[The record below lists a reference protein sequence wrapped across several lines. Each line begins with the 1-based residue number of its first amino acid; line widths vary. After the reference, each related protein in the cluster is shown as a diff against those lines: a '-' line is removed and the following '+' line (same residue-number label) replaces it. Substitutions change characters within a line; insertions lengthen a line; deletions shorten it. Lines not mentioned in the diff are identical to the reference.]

1 MELVLEGLKPQVN
14 SAHFQ
19 PYLTEQFG
27 VLRISNYPAS
37 EHPDRDIGLPPHI
50 DDTLLTIVHQGCD
63 VKGLEL
69 IKDGQWVSVP
79 PRNDVM
85 IVLMAAVCEVHPCS
99 SQLLSHHF
107 VEILWTNS
115 THGFD
120 EECATI
126 PKDFSNRNRR
136 TTITSSNFISNY
148 LLSLTTGLYDL
159 QVLTNATYK
168 AVLHRAVPNQ
178 GKGRLSMMYSAYP
191 PANILITTAPEFVS
205 SAHPPLCKPFTWT
218 EYLSGQ
224 VSDIFNPLIAFQL
237 EERRSFESMFRII
250 RKLQRTS
257 SGPRDAE

>member
-69 IKDGQWVSVP
+69 IKDGQWV
-79 PRNDVM
+79 
-85 IVLMAAVCEVHPCS
+85 
-99 SQLLSHHF
+99 
-107 VEILWTNS
+107 
-115 THGFD
+115 
-120 EECATI
+120 
-126 PKDFSNRNRR
+126 
-136 TTITSSNFISNY
+136 
-148 LLSLTTGLYDL
+148 
-159 QVLTNATYK
+159 LTNATYK

-191 PANILITTAPEFVS
+191 PANILITTAPENVS